1 MNVVSLLLLI
11 IYLFY
16 IALASYVELKV
27 FLKQLNTGINDIAC
41 NLLLK
46 LIFFSFRD
54 LKTNGCHW
62 FHSHLKHRFKDFAT
76 ANVVSSTAFKGTNVR
91 RFGVRYFSFP
101 LTILDFVYYSLS
113 I

>member
-16 IALASYVELKV
+16 IALASYAELKV

-46 LIFFSFRD
+46 LIFFLSGTSRQMGV
-54 LKTNGCHW
+54 NG
-62 FHSHLKHRFKDFAT
+62 FIPT
-76 ANVVSSTAFKGTNVR
+76 
-91 RFGVRYFSFP
+91 
-101 LTILDFVYYSLS
+101 
-113 I
+113 